1 VATVNLNDDEA
12 KQLMYVA
19 NGKVRACDWLL
30 QDETRIR
37 TFNREDKQT
46 AINRIK
52 DRKAFWLKI
61 VTQLKGQL
69 PEEAEVDRVSKMQK
83 EKKMM

>member
-1 VATVNLNDDEA
+1 MPTVNLTDDEA

-52 DRKAFWLKI
+52 DRKIFWLKI
-61 VTQLKGQL
+61 VTQLKSQI
-69 PEEAEVDRVSKMQK
+69 PEEAETERIRKMQQPKK
-83 EKKMM
+83 EM

>member
-1 VATVNLNDDEA
+1 MPSVNLTDDEA

-52 DRKAFWLKI
+52 DRKTFWLKI
-61 VTQLKGQL
+61 VTQLKGQI
-69 PEEAEVDRVSKMQK
+69 PEEAETERVKQMQK
-83 EKKMM
+83 K